1 MNAPAS
7 TIPEVKTYLVELI
20 TAAVNDPAVLVCYD
34 DPGTNQPD
42 DIIAVRDV
50 EQTLAPYELVGG
62 GGPGWLFE
70 TYKVEVVVDV
80 YRGGDFPRLVFERAC
95 ALVAI
100 VENAIRADPSLA
112 GRVLTA
118 RPAGTHYASAWE
130 DDGKG
135 RTCAAAMTVDVEARS

>member
-1 MNAPAS
+1 MSAPVS
-7 TIPEVKTYLVELI
+7 TIPAVKAYLVALI
-20 TAAVNDPAVLVCYD
+20 TTAVNDTTVLICYD

-62 GGPGWLFE
+62 GGAGWLYE
-70 TYKVEVVVDV
+70 TYKVEIVVDV
-80 YRGGDFPRLVFERAC
+80 YRGGDFPQLVFERAC

-112 GRVLTA
+112 GRVVTA
-118 RPAGTHYASAWE
+118 RPAGTHYASSWE

-135 RTCAAAMTVDVEARS
+135 RTCAAAMTIDVEARQ